1 MLFQPARDNC
11 DGLVAIALKALFFEA
26 VLDDSTRAGAAD
38 DLPLVGYVAD
48 EFHRFVT
55 SDPLHSEQ
63 SYLDTCRSFGAFCL
77 LACQSVAS
85 IEHALAHGG
94 GTVEL
99 NRSSVAI
106 LWNNT
111 ATKLVFRSTD
121 PNTAERVADLSPYRP
136 GRELVVRV
144 PQCRDQPRIN
154 SDRSARS
161 ASAPRCSTMM

>member
-77 LACQSVAS
+77 VACQSVAS

-111 ATKLVFRSTD
+111 ATKLLFPLHRS
-121 PNTAERVADLSPYRP
+121 EH
-136 GRELVVRV
+136 GRAGGGSEPIPAGSRARGAGA
-144 PQCRDQPRIN
+144 PMP
-154 SDRSARS
+154 RSA
-161 ASAPRCSTMM
+161 ADQL